1 MTKAPTHYIHAG
13 GGGGAGGLLQGGA
26 IAPQTKIWGARAPL
40 HFGAQKHFYGCII

>member
-13 GGGGAGGLLQGGA
+13 GGGGGGVAAGGA
-26 IAPQTKIWGARAPL
+26 IAPQTKIWGTRAPL